1 MATDNKSSPLPSAQQ
16 VMQQIAQVEAERASA
31 AAKAKA
37 KEDAEKKALIDKLV
51 RASGVSD
58 EERMRRAAA
67 LIERAAKNGLHEVQV
82 LRFPNTLC
90 TDRGR
95 AINNNLEAGWEK
107 TLTGLPKELYEFWV
121 RHMKPKGYKI
131 KCEVVDYSGGVP
143 GDIGITLRWG

>member
-16 VMQQIAQVEAERASA
+16 IMQQIAQVEAERASV

-82 LRFPNTLC
+82 LRFMN
-90 TDRGR
+90 
-95 AINNNLEAGWEK
+95 A
-107 TLTGLPKELYEFWV
+107 TG
-121 RHMKPKGYKI
+121 G
-131 KCEVVDYSGGVP
+131 
-143 GDIGITLRWG
+143 